1 MKKVWALAMVWQG
14 PMLSYIHDNKNDMEV
29 TNMEIVIHLD
39 VIESW
44 VAEGKRKCRRFARF
58 LNLCGRYVLALLIIL
73 LGAVSLLAF
82 LREIMVWLMVA

>member
-1 MKKVWALAMVWQG
+1 
-14 PMLSYIHDNKNDMEV
+14 MLSYIHDNKNDMEV

-44 VAEGKRKCRRFARF
+44 VAEGKRKCRRLTRF

>member
-1 MKKVWALAMVWQG
+1 
-14 PMLSYIHDNKNDMEV
+14 
-29 TNMEIVIHLD
+29 MEIVIHLD

-44 VAEGKRKCRRFARF
+44 VAEGKRKCRRFVRF
-58 LNLCGRYVLALLIIL
+58 LNQCGQYVLALLIIL